1 MKILNLYSGI
11 GGNRKQWGDE
21 HQVTSVEYD
30 PRIAAIYKDMFPN
43 DTLVVGDAHEYLR
56 QHYHEF
62 DFIWTSPPCQSHSS
76 FRHNIC
82 VRFRGTEAVY
92 PDMRLYEEIIF
103 LKHHAN
109 CLWVVENVKPYYKPL
124 MEGQFVQRHLFWANF
139 DIPNVTMK
147 KDDVRTAQIKDLEA
161 HHGFDLSKYKLSNKR
176 QILRN
181 CVYPELGKY
190 VLECALKKPKSE
202 GK

>member
-11 GGNRKQWGDE
+11 GGNRKMWGDE
-21 HQVTSVEYD
+21 HEVTAVEYD
-30 PRIAAIYKDMFPN
+30 SRIAPIYKDMFPN
-43 DTLVVGDAHEYLR
+43 DNLVVGDAHEYLR
-56 QHYHEF
+56 LHYNEF

-92 PDMRLYEEIIF
+92 PDIRLYEEIIF

-124 MEGQFVQRHLFWANF
+124 IEGQLVQRHLFWANF

-190 VLECALKKPKSE
+190 VLDCAIKHKSNT
-202 GK
+202 